1 MFEGVD
7 PDLEED
13 QDEVDIEALEARA
26 QREALAEQG
35 SLSRDSV
42 RQYLREIG
50 TVDLLTPA
58 EEVNLARRLD
68 AGQGAVR
75 RLEIVGGKLTARER
89 RQLQRTVEDGE
100 LARQHLTEANLRL
113 VVSVA
118 KKYRGRGLGFQDLIQ
133 EGNQG
138 LIRAVEKFDY
148 HRGYRFSTYA
158 VWWIRQAIVRAI
170 GNTSR
175 AIRLP
180 VHFGETLSQLRR
192 SANRLEQELGRDPT
206 TEEIATA
213 MGPGWDVEK
222 VEESFQLS
230 REPISL
236 DRPVGEEEESMVGDF
251 VADDSVISPLEQT
264 SDTLLREGIEVA
276 LERLSERE
284 ALILRL
290 RFGLQ
295 DGREHTLQEVGD
307 HLGLTRE
314 RIRQLENKAL
324 RKLRYFERSRQELRD
339 FV

>member
-1 MFEGVD
+1 
-7 PDLEED
+7 
-13 QDEVDIEALEARA
+13 
-26 QREALAEQG
+26 
-35 SLSRDSV
+35 
-42 RQYLREIG
+42 
-50 TVDLLTPA
+50 
-58 EEVNLARRLD
+58 
-68 AGQGAVR
+68 
-75 RLEIVGGKLTARER
+75 
-89 RQLQRTVEDGE
+89 VEDGE

-158 VWWIRQAIVRAI
+158 VWWIRQAVVRAI

-206 TEEIATA
+206 FEEIAAA
-213 MGPGWDVEK
+213 MGPGWDAEK
-222 VEESFQLS
+222 VGESFKLA

-251 VADDSVISPLEQT
+251 IADDSVASPLEQT

-284 ALILRL
+284 ALILKL

-307 HLGLTRE
+307 HLGVTRE